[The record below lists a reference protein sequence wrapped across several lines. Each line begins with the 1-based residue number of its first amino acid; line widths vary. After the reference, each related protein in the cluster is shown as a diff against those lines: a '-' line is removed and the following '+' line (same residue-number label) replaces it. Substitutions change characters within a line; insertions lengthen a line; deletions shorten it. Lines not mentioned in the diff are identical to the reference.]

1 MNAKDYAKNLVND
14 FYIINNKYTE
24 KSLDY
29 FQFRKSVIEAKS
41 FLLEIKKEIN
51 KLDKLTK

>member
-1 MNAKDYAKNLVND
+1 MNAKNYAKNLVNC
-14 FYIINNKYTE
+14 FYNINNNYPE

-29 FQFRKSVIEAKS
+29 FDYEKSIIEAKS

-51 KLDKLTK
+51 KLTTK

>member
-1 MNAKDYAKNLVND
+1 MDAKDYAKNLVND
-14 FYIINNKYTE
+14 FYIINNNYPE

-29 FQFRKSVIEAKS
+29 FQFRKSVFEAKS